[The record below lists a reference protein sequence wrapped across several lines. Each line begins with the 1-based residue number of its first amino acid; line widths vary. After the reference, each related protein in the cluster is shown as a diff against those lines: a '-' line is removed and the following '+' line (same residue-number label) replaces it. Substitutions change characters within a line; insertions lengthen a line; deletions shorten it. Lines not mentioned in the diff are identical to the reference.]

1 MDLQSV
7 FKIAVLGDEGTGKS
21 SLISQYVYNV
31 FKLCSPP
38 TIGAANASKVIL
50 LDDRNIKFI
59 IWDTAGQEKYRSIS
73 KMLYR
78 DARAVILVFDV
89 TSRRSFESLDKWH
102 KSVVDTAPSN
112 VLEVI
117 VGNKVDLDT
126 EEVNRDEVLDFAKKV
141 NAQLYYISAKTG
153 ERIDEVFYDIASA
166 LANNKKLIEFKEG
179 KKEQNS
185 SFLLSDNNPQVKKR
199 NRCC

>member
-1 MDLQSV
+1 MLS
-7 FKIAVLGDEGTGKS
+7 T
-21 SLISQYVYNV
+21 
-31 FKLCSPP
+31 P
-38 TIGAANASKVIL
+38 
-50 LDDRNIKFI
+50 NI
-59 IWDTAGQEKYRSIS
+59 
-73 KMLYR
+73 
-78 DARAVILVFDV
+78 
-89 TSRRSFESLDKWH
+89 
-102 KSVVDTAPSN
+102 
-112 VLEVI
+112 I

-141 NAQLYYISAKTG
+141 KAQLYYISAKTG